1 MRLTAEA
8 RHRAL
13 SLVRHAAV
21 AAGLGVGWLLLSG
34 QSANADVLGVPSLP
48 VVSNTVSTVESAV
61 PKTGNPLP
69 SSLPQVSDVQ
79 QGVSSGISRTTST
92 LASTVEAAPAVVAPV
107 LTGPL
112 EPLAP
117 VVDQTASGVGTA
129 LTTVGGSVASTV
141 ETPLPAPLPVAVPA
155 LVPAT
160 SAPAESAATPIPAAI
175 ELPDQATA
183 PGTPATSEA
192 VSPVAAGSASAAFDW
207 AAWTKGPAQLAGTA
221 GAKAPAS
228 PANGPDE
235 LQLAPAPASTSGGSD
250 GPGAGAPTA
259 ASLAGGF
266 LLAVPLFFS
275 GRRRPLSTLV
285 PPPPAFDPGSTP
297 D

>member
-13 SLVRHAAV
+13 SLVRHAAI

-34 QSANADVLGVPSLP
+34 QSASADVLSVPSLP
-48 VVSNTVSTVESAV
+48 AVSNTVSTVESSV
-61 PKTGNPLP
+61 PTTSELP

-79 QGVSSGISRTTST
+79 HAVSSGISRTTST

-129 LTTVGGSVASTV
+129 VTTVGGSVAGTV
-141 ETPLPAPLPVAVPA
+141 DTPLPTPLPVAAPDPLPA
-155 LVPAT
+155 SSA
-160 SAPAESAATPIPAAI
+160 APAENAAAPVPAPA
-175 ELPDQATA
+175 EQLDQAAA
-183 PGTPATSEA
+183 PRAPSDA
-192 VSPVAAGSASAAFDW
+192 VSPIASGSTPKAFDW
-207 AAWTKGPAQLAGTA
+207 SFWTKEPAQLANSA
-221 GAKAPAS
+221 GAVPPAS
-228 PANGPDE
+228 PADGPE
-235 LQLAPAPASTSGGSD
+235 QLQLPPSAPASTSGGSD
-250 GPGAGAPTA
+250 GTAGGGPTV

-266 LLAVPLFFS
+266 LLAVPLFFR

-285 PPPPAFDPGSTP
+285 PPTPAFDPGSTP